1 MGLRLC
7 KEDGADGIESLGELP
22 LLISPDGWWVNMRG
36 VSWGGWEVF
45 SSTGSLELFCRKAT
59 HKIWQLGECGGSFN
73 VVVER
78 YCKTYC
84 MYYVRC

>member
-45 SSTGSLELFCRKAT
+45 SSTGS
-59 HKIWQLGECGGSFN
+59 FN
-73 VVVER
+73 CFAGKLLTKFGNWVSVEEAL
-78 YCKTYC
+78 
-84 MYYVRC
+84 MWW